1 MKFSDRDSLSE
12 EIGNRL
18 SKARKDADMK
28 QHEAAEELTKRGF
41 RNDKGEAIGPSL
53 IANWEQGKR
62 SPRDLRML
70 MELANIYQ
78 VSYAWLVCDP
88 GAPQDRQEITL
99 IEKYRDTDE
108 RGKRAIQGIADAQP
122 VYEIDRRAKR
132 EG

>member
-1 MKFSDRDSLSE
+1 
-12 EIGNRL
+12 
-18 SKARKDADMK
+18 MK